1 MGAPTEGCLLDS
13 QSVYG
18 GRPVDI
24 TLTFAMTS
32 SAPIRH
38 CQSLHRR
45 GLLRWIAV
53 AALILPASLA
63 ACASSTPP
71 RQYTRPPSHIT
82 GKDHRNGKPQP
93 NRVISIF

>member
-1 MGAPTEGCLLDS
+1 LLDS

-18 GRPVDI
+18 VLPVDI
-24 TLTFAMTS
+24 ALTFAMTN
-32 SAPIRH
+32 SAADS
-38 CQSLHRR
+38 QSLHRR
-45 GLLRWIAV
+45 SLLRWIGA
-53 AALILPASLA
+53 AALILPASLS